1 MACFET
7 VIPVRFGDVDYAGI
21 MYYPRFFQNFHAV
34 FEDMFGARLGVPY
47 MSILKERRIGF
58 PMVKIATD
66 FRRPFRFGEP
76 MRLRIE
82 CTRIGNSSIDFLYRG
97 FNGQAAEPSVE
108 ARATVVTVNLD
119 TLAPIAIPPDILA
132 VLRELHD

>member
-1 MACFET
+1 MASFET
-7 VIPVRFGDVDYAGI
+7 VLPVRFGDVDYAGI

-58 PMVKIATD
+58 PMVKIQTD
-66 FRRPFRFGEP
+66 FVQPFRFGDP

-82 CTRIGNSSIDFLYRG
+82 CTRVGRSSIDFLYRG
-97 FNGQAAEPSVE
+97 FNGAAAEPSVE

-119 TLAPIAIPPDILA
+119 TMKAIAIPPDILA

>member
-1 MACFET
+1 MAAFET

-47 MSILKERRIGF
+47 MSILKDRRIGF
-58 PMVKIATD
+58 PMVKISTD

-82 CTRIGNSSIDFLYRG
+82 CTRIGNSSVDFLYRG

-108 ARATVVTVNLD
+108 AKATVVTVNLD
-119 TLAPIAIPPDILA
+119 TLQPIAIPPDILA
-132 VLRELHD
+132 VLRDLHD

>member
-1 MACFET
+1 MAAFET

-21 MYYPRFFQNFHAV
+21 MYYPQFFRNFHAV

-58 PMVKIATD
+58 PMVKLHTE
-66 FRRPFRFGEP
+66 FQKPFRFGDP
-76 MRLRIE
+76 MRLRIT
-82 CTRIGNSSIDFLYRG
+82 CTRVGKSSIDFLYHG
-97 FNGQAAEPSVE
+97 HNGADAEPSVE

-119 TLAPIAIPPDILA
+119 TLAPVAIPPDILA

>member
-1 MACFET
+1 VASFET

-34 FEDMFGARLGVPY
+34 FEDMFGNRLGVPY
-47 MSILKERRIGF
+47 MSILKDRRIGF
-58 PMVKIATD
+58 PMVKIETS
-66 FRRPFRFGEP
+66 FHQPFRFGDP

-82 CTRIGNSSIDFLYRG
+82 CTRVGRSSIDFHYRG
-97 FNGQAAEPSVE
+97 YNDQQLLPSVE

-119 TLAPIAIPPDILA
+119 SMKPIAIPLDVLA

>member
-1 MACFET
+1 MAAFET

-34 FEDMFGARLGVPY
+34 FEDMFGQRLGVPY

-58 PMVKIATD
+58 PMVKIETE
-66 FRRPFRFGEP
+66 FRKPFRFGDP
-76 MRLRIE
+76 MRLRIA
-82 CTRIGNSSIDFLYRG
+82 CTRVGKSSIDFVYHG
-97 FNGQAAEPSVE
+97 HNGAEKEPSVE

-132 VLRELHD
+132 VLRALHD

>member
-1 MACFET
+1 MASFET

-21 MYYPRFFQNFHAV
+21 MYYPRFFHNFHAV
-34 FEDMFGARLGVPY
+34 FEDMFGNRLGVPY
-47 MSILKERRIGF
+47 MSILKDRRIGF
-58 PMVKIATD
+58 PMVKIQTD
-66 FRRPFRFGEP
+66 FLQPFRFGDP

-82 CTRIGNSSIDFLYRG
+82 CTRVGKSSIDFHYRA
-97 FNGQAAEPSVE
+97 FNREQLVPSVE

-119 TLAPIAIPPDILA
+119 SMKPIAIPPDILA